1 MSVLP
6 RSIATLLIA
15 GAAISLPANAQIR
28 VSTQTV
34 PLYVTV
40 TDTDR
45 RLVPGLVRDDF
56 EVYDNGKL
64 QAVTQFDNQATP
76 ITVAVMLDTSG
87 SMTLALDHVKQAAEQ
102 FFIRLHPED
111 AAKVGAF
118 NDKIEI
124 HPSQGAPFTNNRD
137 QLIRLMKELDFG
149 YPTRLFDAL
158 NFAMEQLQG
167 VDSRKVVLVFTDGE
181 DTASKLG
188 SGDVLDQARVEEV
201 MIYAIGL
208 ETEMNLDGRRVRSSP
223 DRALRRLAEE
233 TGGGH
238 FILRVNEKD
247 KLNETFTRVAQ
258 ELHSQY
264 ILGFTPQ
271 ALDGKVHKLEVRLK
285 KPGLTARSRK
295 SYLASPTTP
304 LTGGK

>member
-1 MSVLP
+1 MSVHA

-15 GAAISLPANAQIR
+15 AAVLTIPAGAQIR

-40 TDTDR
+40 TDPDR

-64 QAVTQFDNQATP
+64 QTLTQFDNQATP
-76 ITVAVMLDTSG
+76 ITAAVMLDTSG
-87 SMTLALDHVKQAAEQ
+87 SMTLVLDLVKQGAEQ

-118 NDKIEI
+118 NDKLEI
-124 HPSQGAPFTNNRD
+124 HPPPGAPFTNNRD
-137 QLIRLMKELDFG
+137 QLVRMMKELDFG

-158 NFAMEQLQG
+158 NFAMEHLQG
-167 VDSRKVVLVFTDGE
+167 ESNRKVVVVFTDGE

-188 SGDVLDQARVEEV
+188 SGEILDRARAEEV

-208 ETEMNLDGRRVRSSP
+208 ETELNFNGRRVRSSP
-223 DRALRRLAEE
+223 DRALRRLSEE

-238 FILRVNEKD
+238 FVLRVNEGD

-271 ALDGKVHKLEVRLK
+271 TLDGKVHKLEVRIK
-285 KPGLTARSRK
+285 KPGLTARSRR
-295 SYLASPTTP
+295 SYVASPSTP
-304 LTGGK
+304 PTGGK